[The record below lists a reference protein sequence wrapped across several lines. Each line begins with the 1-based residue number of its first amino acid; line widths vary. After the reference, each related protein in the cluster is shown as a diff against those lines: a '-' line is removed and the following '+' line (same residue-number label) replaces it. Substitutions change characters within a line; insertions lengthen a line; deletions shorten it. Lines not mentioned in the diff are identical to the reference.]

1 LPDQIIGDSLYNGNV
16 RAEKIL
22 GQLPIG
28 LRGDMRLGVTLE
40 TGKVDGRYSELE
52 LEGWQNS
59 IAVYLGG
66 EAPIGPVFNGYGYAH
81 EGMPSIYLFIGTP

>member
-1 LPDQIIGDSLYNGNV
+1 MPDQIIGDSLYYGSV

-22 GQLPIG
+22 GHLPIG
-28 LRGDMRLGVTLE
+28 LRGDMRLGIALE

-66 EAPIGPVFNGYGYAH
+66 ETPLGPAFIGYGYSQ
-81 EGMPSIYLFIGTP
+81 EGMSSIYLFIGTP